1 MLVRRGKPTMASIQ
15 PYQAI
20 RNVRYKS
27 RLCMSVVLL
36 VKEKIGPRSLGVI
49 LGDGMIEDEDDG
61 YCYVC
66 NVTTSSQ
73 LPFSMDNFGRRQR
86 RASAET
92 GGRSLD
98 AHGAEKRRAANDM
111 HLEVLVPDV
120 PS

>member
-1 MLVRRGKPTMASIQ
+1 
-15 PYQAI
+15 
-20 RNVRYKS
+20 
-27 RLCMSVVLL
+27 MSVVLL

-92 GGRSLD
+92 GGGAWTLTDRKNEGPRMTCTWMFSYPMYLRSAGWVGLSQSQ
-98 AHGAEKRRAANDM
+98 
-111 HLEVLVPDV
+111 PQ
-120 PS
+120 